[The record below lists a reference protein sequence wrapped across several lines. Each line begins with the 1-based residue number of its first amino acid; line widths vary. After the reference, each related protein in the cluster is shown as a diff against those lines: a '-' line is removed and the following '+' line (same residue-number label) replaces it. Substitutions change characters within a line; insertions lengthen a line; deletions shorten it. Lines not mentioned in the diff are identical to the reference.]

1 MIKFCRLGFHV
12 GNFFQRYQ
20 SWVQFQNLSGLHV
33 PAATVSGM
41 DDNAIKIY
49 TRQERELINS
59 DPLPVVGID
68 LREGLK
74 EAESGSLNDLPTNKH
89 YIIFSGSYPN
99 RIANIPF
106 NHTLICYES
115 ILGDMLDLHGNTK
128 NAFFYTD
135 RSYNFDYPKPMQFV
149 TFNAVSRQHRQQFAA
164 WLPELSYQNFI
175 FRLNQQDLGQ
185 PANHLDVIDFAH
197 TGPDLAQ
204 WFDSSAKHIPNPHLH
219 ILGRIPNR
227 MLDQAYFNLVL
238 ESDFNFDT
246 HYTTEKVIRPLMLGM
261 PFVLASTPGHLSRLR
276 DMGFKTYS
284 SLWDESYDL
293 EILNTQRLR
302 QVFDLVQ
309 SLGQFDWHKHR
320 AELEQI
326 GLHNRARF
334 MNLGPLFDQEFK
346 IFETAMQQLERTHSQ
361 FNQDAV
367 QV

>member
-20 SWVQFQNLSGLHV
+20 SWVQFQNLSGIHT
-33 PAATVSGM
+33 PASTVSGI
-41 DDNAIKIY
+41 DDNSAIKIY
-49 TRQERELINS
+49 ARQEHELIVN

-74 EAESGSLNDLPTNKH
+74 EIETGSLNNLPKNKH

-99 RIANIPF
+99 GPVDISLD
-106 NHTLICYES
+106 HTLICYES
-115 ILGDMLDLHGNTK
+115 ILGDMLDLHCSTK

-135 RSYNFDYPKPMQFV
+135 RSYHFDYPKPMQFV
-149 TFNAVSRQHRQQFAA
+149 TFNAVPRQHRQQFAD

-185 PANHLDVIDFAH
+185 PANDLDAVDFAQ
-197 TGPDLAQ
+197 TELDLAQ
-204 WFDSSAKHIPNPHLH
+204 WFDSSAQHTPVPHLH
-219 ILGRIPNR
+219 MLGRIPNR

-238 ESDFNFDT
+238 ESDFNFAT

-261 PFVLASTPGHLSRLR
+261 PFVLASTPGHLLRLR
-276 DMGFKTYS
+276 DMGFKTYN

-293 EILNTQRLR
+293 ETLNTQRLR

-309 SLGQFDWHKHR
+309 SLGQFDWHQYR
-320 AELEQI
+320 EELEQI
-326 GLHNRARF
+326 GLHNRAHF
-334 MNLGPLFDQEFK
+334 LNLGPVFHQEFK
-346 IFETAMQQLERTHSQ
+346 TFETAIHQLERTYPQ
-361 FNQDAV
+361 FNQLV
-367 QV
+367 